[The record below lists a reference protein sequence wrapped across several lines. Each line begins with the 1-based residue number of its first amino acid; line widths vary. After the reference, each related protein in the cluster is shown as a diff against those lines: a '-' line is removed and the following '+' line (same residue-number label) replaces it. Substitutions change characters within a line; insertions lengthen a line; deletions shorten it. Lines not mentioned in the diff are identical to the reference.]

1 MERPITQS
9 LIWKCSYTNDTIEG
23 GHMMWMLST
32 MDENRQEGKQLPI
45 KHKILKWVKTNSA
58 SFKGS
63 PKQVPMVN
71 GMNMI
76 SPSQLQWL

>member
-9 LIWKCSYTNDTIEG
+9 LILKCSCTDDTIER

-45 KHKILKWVKTNSA
+45 EHKTLKWVKTNNA

-63 PKQVPMVN
+63 PWQVPMVN
-71 GMNMI
+71 GMTMT